1 MKTVFLF
8 VVPPVVGALIGFL
21 TNVIAIRM
29 LFRPLREA
37 RVFGI
42 RLPFTPGVL
51 PRQRKKLADNIGAM
65 AERELFTA
73 ELLRERLK
81 QEDIRASLLGA
92 ISKAVDSFLSH
103 PLAGFFETDTFGFG
117 DFAASLFADFIG
129 SDIFDGLIK
138 IFFDSFSVNS
148 GKSPGEILGAEK
160 IQKLERDIEGFI
172 ERELR
177 DRGDLIAEQAGAAF
191 APMYPEA
198 AAGFMRFLRQKE
210 IHRELETQGRI
221 FLRGAILRL
230 NVFQRFF
237 ISAAQYDKTLHE
249 RMPEIIDDLIGQ
261 LESLFAEETVRQR
274 FLHFIHGLI
283 GRFLSGGNKEPAKM
297 IARLLVSRVDR
308 PLGELLPALGAE
320 NIRDL
325 LADMIGRDGGND
337 FCENFKKN
345 LLKRYG
351 QEKIGYLLSVDEK
364 KKEELEGR
372 ICSALLHAAELG
384 MEKTLDTLNVR
395 AMVSRRIDSLDML
408 RVERI
413 ILDVMANQ
421 LKWIDIFGAI
431 LGFLIGLFQVG
442 FSWLLRF

>member
-1 MKTVFLF
+1 MKTILF
-8 VVPPVVGALIGFL
+8 FAVPPVVGALIGFV

-29 LFRPLREA
+29 LFRPLREV

-51 PRQRKKLADNIGAM
+51 PRQRKKLADSIGAM

-81 QEDIRASLLGA
+81 QEDLRAGLLGA
-92 ISKAVDSFLSH
+92 ISKAVDSFLSR
-103 PLAGFFETDTFGFG
+103 PLAGFFETDTSGFG
-117 DFAASLFADFIG
+117 NFTASLFADFTG
-129 SDIFDGLIK
+129 GDVFDGLIK
-138 IFFDSFSVNS
+138 IFFDSLSVNS
-148 GKSPGEILGAEK
+148 GKSPGEILGAER

-177 DRGDLIAEQAGAAF
+177 DKREMIAEQAGAAF
-191 APMYPEA
+191 APMYPDA
-198 AAGFMRFLRQKE
+198 AAGFIHFLRRQE
-210 IHRELETQGRI
+210 IHRELESQGRI
-221 FLRGAILRL
+221 FLAGAILKL

-237 ISAAQYDKTLHE
+237 ISAAQYDRTLHD

-261 LESLFAEETVRQR
+261 LENLFAEETVRRR
-274 FLHFIHGLI
+274 FLDFINRLI
-283 GRFLSGGNKEPAKM
+283 LRFLSGGNKGPAKM
-297 IARLLVSRVDR
+297 ISRLFISQADR
-308 PLGELLPALGAE
+308 PLGELLSALGME
-320 NIRDL
+320 SPRNL
-325 LADMIGRDGGND
+325 LADIIGRDGGND
-337 FCENFKKN
+337 FCGNFKKN
-345 LLKRYG
+345 LLERYG
-351 QEKIGYLLSVDEK
+351 QEKIGYLLSIDEK

-372 ICSALLHAAELG
+372 ICSALLCAAELG
-384 MEKTLDTLNVR
+384 MEKALGTLNVR

-431 LGFLIGLFQVG
+431 LGFLIGLFQAG
-442 FSWLLRF
+442 FSWMLRF